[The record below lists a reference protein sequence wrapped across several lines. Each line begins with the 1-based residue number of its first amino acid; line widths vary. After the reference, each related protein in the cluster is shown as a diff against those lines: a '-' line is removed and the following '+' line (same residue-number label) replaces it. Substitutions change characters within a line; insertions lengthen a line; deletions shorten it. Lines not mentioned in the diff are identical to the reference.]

1 MGEGSFVEGYNDGRV
16 VPVAKRVEI
25 RDDSP
30 HKLRIAVDGVED
42 IFLLHHIRID
52 QRRLDD
58 VSRPCFIAS
67 GVEGPG
73 IFDVVHEAD
82 YLDVFVV
89 GLYLMVEEVGLRHD
103 GRLLGALIALLVNL
117 RLDAVATGRKL
128 GSGGHDGEIMA

>member
-1 MGEGSFVEGYNDGRV
+1 MNDGRG

-25 RDDSP
+25 RDDSL
-30 HKLRIAVDGVED
+30 HKLRIAVDGVV
-42 IFLLHHIRID
+42 HHICID

-89 GLYLMVEEVGLRHD
+89 GLYLMVEWVD
-103 GRLLGALIALLVNL
+103 G
-117 RLDAVATGRKL
+117 
-128 GSGGHDGEIMA
+128 